1 MIGRKTAFRADIFT
15 NCNVGTVEQRV
26 EITNRL
32 KFYQTQA
39 NGMGFSNP
47 GCFRIDKPDINI
59 GWLFDEINVLL
70 VEAVK
75 FYKQEDSVFSKL
87 DIGQDAIVHW
97 WANVNAPG
105 SRNTFHTH
113 KEDEFSCVYYL
124 QGTDTGDLRFPN
136 PANLLGD
143 CSKTSPFTR
152 DFLFAPND
160 GDLIL
165 FPSWLPHEVEP
176 NLSNRDR
183 INIAFNFRVTL

>member
-1 MIGRKTAFRADIFT
+1 MS
-15 NCNVGTVEQRV
+15 
-26 EITNRL
+26 
-32 KFYQTQA
+32 
-39 NGMGFSNP
+39 FSNP

-75 FYKQEDSVFSKL
+75 FYKQEDTIFSKL
-87 DIGQDAIVHW
+87 PISTDATVTW
-97 WANVNAPG
+97 WANINAPG
-105 SRNTFHTH
+105 SRNILHTH

-136 PANLLGD
+136 PANILGD
-143 CSKTSPFTR
+143 CAKTSPFTR

-183 INIAFNFRVTL
+183 INIAFNFKVTL

>member
-1 MIGRKTAFRADIFT
+1 MIGKRTAFRAEIFT
-15 NCNVGTVEQRV
+15 NCDVGTPEQRA
-26 EITNRL
+26 EIIKQL
-32 KFYQTQA
+32 KSYQNHCT
-39 NGMGFSNP
+39 GMGFSNP
-47 GCFRIDKPDINI
+47 GCFRIDKPNINI
-59 GWLFDEINVLL
+59 GWLFDEISVLL
-70 VEAVK
+70 SEAVK
-75 FYKQEDSVFSKL
+75 FYQQEDRIFSKL
-87 DIGQDAIVHW
+87 EINKDAIVTW
-97 WANVNAPG
+97 WANINQPG

-124 QGTDTGDLRFPN
+124 QGTETGDLRFPN

-176 NLSNRDR
+176 NLSNKER
-183 INIAFNFRVTL
+183 INLAFNFKVTR

>member
-15 NCNVGTVEQRV
+15 NCNVGTVEQRA
-26 EITNRL
+26 EIINQL
-32 KFYQTQA
+32 KVYQTQTK
-39 NGMGFSNP
+39 GMGFSNP

-87 DIGQDAIVHW
+87 VVGQDATVHW

-124 QGTDTGDLRFPN
+124 QGTNTGDLRFPN

-176 NLSNRDR
+176 NLSDRER
-183 INIAFNFRVTL
+183 INIAFNFKVTQ

>member
-1 MIGRKTAFRADIFT
+1 MIGKRTAFRAEVFT
-15 NCNVGTVEQRV
+15 NCDVGTDEQRA
-26 EITNRL
+26 EIVQQL
-32 KFYQTQA
+32 KFYQSQS

-59 GWLFDEINVLL
+59 SWLFDEINVLL

-87 DIGQDAIVHW
+87 VIGQDAIVHW
-97 WANVNAPG
+97 WANINAPG

-176 NLSNRDR
+176 NLSNRER
-183 INIAFNFRVTL
+183 INIAFNFKVTQ